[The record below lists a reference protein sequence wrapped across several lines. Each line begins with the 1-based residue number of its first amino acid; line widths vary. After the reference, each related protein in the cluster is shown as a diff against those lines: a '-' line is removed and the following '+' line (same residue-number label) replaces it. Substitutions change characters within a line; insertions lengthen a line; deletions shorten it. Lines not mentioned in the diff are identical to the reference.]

1 MQTSSISPR
10 NVFTN
15 QPLPLMKPLLNAWL
29 FGLTAVATMSCQGP
43 NPSPTPAKVSAKPAA
58 GDAKPA
64 VVVDPAAE
72 RDAYWGLAMKRYKP
86 MDTKGSTSVADE
98 VPESETPPT
107 IGAAATPPPAVATTT
122 VAPPVSTAPPA
133 TKPPALV
140 PASIPFATRIPGK
153 LGLVKSPYD
162 PTGQSIDVRDF
173 ATGQMARCP
182 YSGKIFRV
190 PP

>member
-1 MQTSSISPR
+1 
-10 NVFTN
+10 
-15 QPLPLMKPLLNAWL
+15 MKLHLFVLLIC
-29 FGLTAVATMSCQGP
+29 LTAAGTMSCKG
-43 NPSPTPAKVSAKPAA
+43 PTPAPAQVVAKPAA
-58 GDAKPA
+58 ADAKPVA
-64 VVVDPAAE
+64 VVDPEEA
-72 RDAYWGLAMKRYKP
+72 RDAYWGMAMKRYKP
-86 MDTKGSTSVADE
+86 VNSIGSTTAADE

-107 IGAAATPPPAVATTT
+107 IGTAATPTPAVATTT
-122 VAPPVSTAPPA
+122 MTPPASTAPPA
-133 TKPPALV
+133 AKPPALV
-140 PASIPFATRIPGK
+140 PTNIPFATRIPGK